1 MSTSGLPQVPR
12 VIVCL
17 GAGAVGSVVG
27 ARLHKS
33 ARGGGTRVGL
43 VGRGEHLD
51 AVRRSGL
58 HLDGKTIRL
67 PAFSTLRE
75 AVDALGPPDR
85 VILTVKAYDVEA
97 AADELARVLEGAPG
111 PVVLCLQNG
120 LGSEEAV
127 ARRLPGARVMAGAIT
142 LSLTR
147 PEPGRLAV
155 LTEHGGIA
163 LAPFDTAPA
172 DQGLVDALRRAGFRV
187 RVTGRADAVKWSK
200 VLLNLWANAT
210 CAAFAVPPEMV
221 VSDRTLFHLDWAAFR
236 EALRVMRALGVP
248 VIDLPGYPVR
258 LLTLLARVLPEE
270 AFRRLVGPKVSGGR
284 GGKLPSFLLDL
295 RAGKERT
302 EVDYL
307 NGAVAA
313 AGRRV
318 GVDTPVNSALA
329 TAVAAAATARR
340 AAAAHADTGDEVTA
354 SRDGL

>member
-1 MSTSGLPQVPR
+1 
-12 VIVCL
+12 
-17 GAGAVGSVVG
+17 VVG

-43 VGRGEHLD
+43 VGRGRHLD
-51 AVRRSGL
+51 AVRRRGL
-58 HLDGKTIRL
+58 RLDGETVRL

-75 AVDALGPPDR
+75 AADALGPPDR

-97 AADELARVLEGAPG
+97 AAGELAGVLGDAPS

-120 LGSEEAV
+120 LGSEETV
-127 ARRLPGARVMAGAIT
+127 ARQLPLAQVMAGAIT

-163 LAPFDTAPA
+163 LAPFGAASA
-172 DQGLVDALRRAGFRV
+172 DPGLVDALRRAGFRV

-210 CAAFAVPPEMV
+210 CAAFGVPPETV
-221 VSDRTLFHLDWAAFR
+221 VSDRALFHLDWAAFR

-258 LLTLLARVLPEE
+258 LLALLALVLPEE
-270 AFRRLVGPKVSGGR
+270 VFRRLVGPKVSGGR

-295 RAGKERT
+295 RAGKGRS

-318 GVDTPVNSALA
+318 GVETPVNKALT
-329 TAVAAAATARR
+329 TAVAAVTAARR
-340 AAAAHADTGDEVTA
+340 AAAVRVDT
-354 SRDGL
+354 DGG